1 MSNYPEFSFPV
12 RNTNTK
18 SDLGL
23 QMREVTVEFSL
34 LLFFTPPKKFPI
46 VDPWISSLVSL
57 SLGLQISEAIGMGT
71 V

>member
-34 LLFFTPPKKFPI
+34 LLFFTPKKFPI
-46 VDPWISSLVSL
+46 VDPWISSFVSF

>member
-34 LLFFTPPKKFPI
+34 LLFLTPRNSPLSTPGLAAL
-46 VDPWISSLVSL
+46 SLL
-57 SLGLQISEAIGMGT
+57 ALGLQISEATGMGT